1 MSEATGPGGKG
12 PGGGGVRTAVPA
24 ALAGERVD
32 RVVSFFTGCS
42 RSVAATLV
50 ANGEVLLDGAPVGSR
65 SQRVVEGQAL
75 VIPLVVAVPTDAAP
89 DPSVQV
95 EVVHL
100 DDDVVVV
107 DKPAGLVVH
116 PGAGHDSGT
125 LAQGLLARFP
135 EIADVGDPARPGI
148 VHRLD
153 QGTSG
158 LLVVARTPDAYGS
171 LVGQF
176 GARSVERRYLALV
189 WGQPADTMGLIDAPI
204 GRSTRRPTR
213 MTVSASGRDART
225 RFEVQRRFRE
235 PADLA
240 LLACGLETG
249 RTHQIRVHLSAI
261 GHPVVGDEQYGGVRG
276 ALAAGRPMLHAATL
290 GFTHPTTGEHLA
302 FESALPAD
310 FRAILELLR

>member
-1 MSEATGPGGKG
+1 MTEATRPGEQV
-12 PGGGGVRTAVPA
+12 PSEDGVRTVVPA

-42 RSVAATLV
+42 RSVAAALV
-50 ANGEVLLDGAPVGSR
+50 ANGDVLLDGAPVGAR

-75 VIPLVVAVPTDAAP
+75 VIPRVVAVSTDAVP

-100 DDDVVVV
+100 DHDVVVV

-116 PGAGHDSGT
+116 PGAGHDTGT

-189 WGQPADTMGLIDAPI
+189 WGRPADTVGLIDAPI

-261 GHPVVGDEQYGGVRG
+261 GHPVVGDDQYGGVRG
-276 ALAAGRPMLHAATL
+276 ALTTGRPMLHAATL
-290 GFTHPTTGEHLA
+290 GFAHPTTGEHLA

-310 FRAILELLR
+310 FVAILERLR